1 MGVCL
6 QLRPLALAVQRGY
19 LVRYYLTETAAV
31 GGAVH
36 GGYAV
41 ANRVGTQLAVA
52 IVVAN
57 PFIRLAGAAVD
68 DSHKVRSY
76 DDGVLARRQTFFAY
90 YLLFYDLH
98 D

>member
-1 MGVCL
+1 MGVRL
-6 QLRPLALAVQRGY
+6 QLCPLALAVQRGY
-19 LVRYYLTETAAV
+19 LARCHLAETAAV

-36 GGYAV
+36 GSYAA

-52 IVVAN
+52 IAVADS
-57 PFIRLAGAAVD
+57 FIRLAGAAVD
-68 DSHKVRSY
+68 DSHKVRGY

-98 D
+98 G